1 MLRIDQVRKLSGGE
15 WLTKLQWLS
24 RGYVPDESKGKWFRA
39 NSCFPV
45 HKFFYFSSA
54 DVRFDPDAA
63 KRLLSEI
70 HRAYKLNTIENRKRR
85 EEKEREKAE
94 REAEL
99 QREEDEEWD
108 FWLDCNTAWQWVS
121 QGYVPSCEKK
131 AWQSGPVDYE
141 YEKILRKRDH
151 YFLPGN
157 YDKSPY
163 YYYCHVSNVVYDLER
178 AKELLTLYDK
188 MVAGM
193 ALPPPLEVY
202 DGRPWWC

>member
-39 NSCFPV
+39 N
-45 HKFFYFSSA
+45 
-54 DVRFDPDAA
+54 
-63 KRLLSEI
+63 
-70 HRAYKLNTIENRKRR
+70 
-85 EEKEREKAE
+85 
-94 REAEL
+94 
-99 QREEDEEWD
+99 
-108 FWLDCNTAWQWVS
+108 
-121 QGYVPSCEKK
+121 
-131 AWQSGPVDYE
+131 
-141 YEKILRKRDH
+141 
-151 YFLPGN
+151 

-163 YYYCHVSNVVYDLER
+163 YYYCHVSNVVYDPER